1 MSKMRVEVVS
11 TEQLIFSGEAEF
23 VVAPATEGEIGVYPQ
38 HVPLLTRIKPGVLRL
53 KVPGSKEE
61 VLVAVSGGM
70 MEVQPTLITV
80 LADLKVPGSKEEVLV
95 AVSGG
100 MMEVQPTLI
109 TVLADTAIRGEDLDE
124 ARANEA
130 KRAAEDALKRATD
143 DTSTAK
149 AHAALAVAIAEL
161 KTLDYLKK
169 RAH

>member
-53 KVPGSKEE
+53 RVPDSKEE

-70 MEVQPTLITV
+70 MEVQP
-80 LADLKVPGSKEEVLV
+80 S
-95 AVSGG
+95 
-100 MMEVQPTLI
+100 LI

-130 KRAAEDALKRATD
+130 KRAAEDALKHATD
-143 DTSTAK
+143 DMSTAK

>member
-11 TEQLIFSGEAEF
+11 TEQMIFSGEAEF

-53 KVPGSKEE
+53 KVPGSSEE

-70 MEVQPTLITV
+70 MEVQP
-80 LADLKVPGSKEEVLV
+80 S
-95 AVSGG
+95 
-100 MMEVQPTLI
+100 LI

-130 KRAAEDALKRATD
+130 KRAAEDSLKRATD
-143 DTSTAK
+143 DLSTAK

-161 KTLDYLKK
+161 KALDFLKK

>member
-11 TEQLIFSGEAEF
+11 TEQMIFSGEAEF

-53 KVPGSKEE
+53 KVPGSSEE

-70 MEVQPTLITV
+70 MEVQP
-80 LADLKVPGSKEEVLV
+80 S
-95 AVSGG
+95 
-100 MMEVQPTLI
+100 LI

-130 KRAAEDALKRATD
+130 KRAAEDSLKRATD
-143 DTSTAK
+143 DLSTAK

-161 KTLDYLKK
+161 KALDFKK

>member
-11 TEQLIFSGEAEF
+11 TEQMIFSGEAEF

-53 KVPGSKEE
+53 KVPGSSEE

-70 MEVQPTLITV
+70 MEVQP
-80 LADLKVPGSKEEVLV
+80 S
-95 AVSGG
+95 
-100 MMEVQPTLI
+100 LI

-130 KRAAEDALKRATD
+130 KRAAEDSLKHATD
-143 DTSTAK
+143 DLSTAK

-161 KTLDYLKK
+161 KALDFLKK

>member
-80 LADLKVPGSKEEVLV
+80 LAD
-95 AVSGG
+95 
-100 MMEVQPTLI
+100 
-109 TVLADTAIRGEDLDE
+109 TAIRGEDLDE

-130 KRAAEDALKRATD
+130 KRAAEDALKHATD
-143 DTSTAK
+143 DMSTAK
-149 AHAALAVAIAEL
+149 AHAALALAIAEL

>member
-53 KVPGSKEE
+53 KVPGAKEE

-70 MEVQPTLITV
+70 MEVQP
-80 LADLKVPGSKEEVLV
+80 S
-95 AVSGG
+95 
-100 MMEVQPTLI
+100 LI

-130 KRAAEDALKRATD
+130 KRAAEDALKHATD
-143 DTSTAK
+143 DMSTAK

>member
-70 MEVQPTLITV
+70 MEVQP
-80 LADLKVPGSKEEVLV
+80 S
-95 AVSGG
+95 
-100 MMEVQPTLI
+100 LI

-130 KRAAEDALKRATD
+130 KRAAEDVLKRATD
-143 DTSTAK
+143 DLSTAK

>member
-53 KVPGSKEE
+53 KVPGN
-61 VLVAVSGGM
+61 
-70 MEVQPTLITV
+70 
-80 LADLKVPGSKEEVLV
+80 KEEVLV

-161 KTLDYLKK
+161 KTLDYLKR

>member
-80 LADLKVPGSKEEVLV
+80 LAD
-95 AVSGG
+95 
-100 MMEVQPTLI
+100 
-109 TVLADTAIRGEDLDE
+109 TAIRGEDLDE

-130 KRAAEDALKRATD
+130 KRAAEDALKHATD
-143 DTSTAK
+143 DMSTAK

>member
-1 MSKMRVEVVS
+1 MSKMHVEVVS
-11 TEQLIFSGEAEF
+11 TEQLIYSGEAEF
-23 VVAPATEGEIGVYPQ
+23 VVAPATEGEIGIYPQ

-70 MEVQPTLITV
+70 MEVQP
-80 LADLKVPGSKEEVLV
+80 S
-95 AVSGG
+95 
-100 MMEVQPTLI
+100 LI

-130 KRAAEDALKRATD
+130 KRAAEDALKHATD
-143 DTSTAK
+143 DMSTAK

>member
-53 KVPGSKEE
+53 KVPGTKEE

-70 MEVQPTLITV
+70 MEVQP
-80 LADLKVPGSKEEVLV
+80 S
-95 AVSGG
+95 
-100 MMEVQPTLI
+100 LI

-143 DTSTAK
+143 DLSTAK

>member
-23 VVAPATEGEIGVYPQ
+23 LVAPATEGEIGVYPQ
-38 HVPLLTRIKPGVLRL
+38 HVPLLTRIKPGVLRM
-53 KVPGSKEE
+53 KVP
-61 VLVAVSGGM
+61 
-70 MEVQPTLITV
+70 
-80 LADLKVPGSKEEVLV
+80 DSKEEVLV

-130 KRAAEDALKRATD
+130 KRAAEDALKHATD
-143 DTSTAK
+143 DLSTAK
-149 AHAALAVAIAEL
+149 AHAALAAAIAEL

>member
-70 MEVQPTLITV
+70 MEVQP
-80 LADLKVPGSKEEVLV
+80 S
-95 AVSGG
+95 
-100 MMEVQPTLI
+100 LI

-130 KRAAEDALKRATD
+130 KRAAEDALKHATD
-143 DTSTAK
+143 DMSTAK

>member
-53 KVPGSKEE
+53 KVPGNKEE

-70 MEVQPTLITV
+70 MEVQP
-80 LADLKVPGSKEEVLV
+80 S
-95 AVSGG
+95 
-100 MMEVQPTLI
+100 LI

-161 KTLDYLKK
+161 KTLDYLKR

>member
-1 MSKMRVEVVS
+1 MSKMHVEVVS
-11 TEQLIFSGEAEF
+11 TEQLIYSGEAEF
-23 VVAPATEGEIGVYPQ
+23 VVAPATEGEIGIYPQ

-53 KVPGSKEE
+53 RVPGSK
-61 VLVAVSGGM
+61 
-70 MEVQPTLITV
+70 
-80 LADLKVPGSKEEVLV
+80 DEVLV

-130 KRAAEDALKRATD
+130 KRAAEDALKHATD
-143 DTSTAK
+143 DMSTAK
-149 AHAALAVAIAEL
+149 AHVALALAIAEL

>member
-11 TEQLIFSGEAEF
+11 TEQMIFSGEAEF

-53 KVPGSKEE
+53 KVPGSSEE

-70 MEVQPTLITV
+70 MEVQP
-80 LADLKVPGSKEEVLV
+80 S
-95 AVSGG
+95 
-100 MMEVQPTLI
+100 LI

-130 KRAAEDALKRATD
+130 KRAAEDSLKRATD
-143 DTSTAK
+143 DLSTAK

-161 KTLDYLKK
+161 KRWISSRSAPTDK
-169 RAH
+169 RCNRR